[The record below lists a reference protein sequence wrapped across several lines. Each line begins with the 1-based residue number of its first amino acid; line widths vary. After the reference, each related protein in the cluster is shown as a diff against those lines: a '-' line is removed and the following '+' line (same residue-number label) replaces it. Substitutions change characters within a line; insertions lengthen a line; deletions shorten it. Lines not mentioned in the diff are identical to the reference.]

1 MPHDVVVILVIIAIV
16 VDLLGRLFTG
26 RREVVGGLLFL
37 WLATARAVI
46 VVGIQI
52 LLELSSLFG
61 IVDLKE
67 EAGLVWFSN
76 DYF

>member
-37 WLATARAVI
+37 WLAIARAVL

-61 IVDLKE
+61 IVDLNE
-67 EAGLVWFSN
+67 EAGLVLF
-76 DYF
+76 YQ